1 MNKKY
6 LVIFPILI
14 GLFLMQGCAEES
26 IGKRATRNYI
36 DQTGMNNELDEDTR
50 YIAERLRYI
59 SFDTNG
65 RRVNLNAKV
74 NNGSTLSSNIFYCDN
89 NQIKLGSDDDEP
101 MIVNE
106 GAIVTAEDVGEEDLD
121 GMEGIRFIYD
131 FDGIS
136 HLIKITNFD
145 ILNNKSS
152 FYVFDTDTGYE
163 DFEYIDSEPTR
174 FDFLEDNFTL
184 IFNINNASITFNDI
198 NDQTRDHISKIRT
211 DSGGILKL
219 S

>member
-1 MNKKY
+1 MFS
-6 LVIFPILI
+6 VII
-14 GLFLMQGCAEES
+14 GLFLLQGCAEEVV
-26 IGKRATRNYI
+26 GKKTPTNFV
-36 DQTGMNNELDEDTR
+36 DQARVNNELDEDTR
-50 YIAERLRYI
+50 YITERFRYI
-59 SFDTNG
+59 SYDTNG

-106 GAIVTAEDVGEEDLD
+106 GSIVTAEDVGEEYLEDMD
-121 GMEGIRFIYD
+121 GVRFIYD

-136 HLIKITNFD
+136 HLIKITNFN
-145 ILNNKSS
+145 ILNNRSS
-152 FYVFDTDTGYE
+152 FYVFDTDTWYE

-174 FDFLEDNFTL
+174 FDFLENNFTL
-184 IFNINNASITFNDI
+184 TFNINNASITFNDI